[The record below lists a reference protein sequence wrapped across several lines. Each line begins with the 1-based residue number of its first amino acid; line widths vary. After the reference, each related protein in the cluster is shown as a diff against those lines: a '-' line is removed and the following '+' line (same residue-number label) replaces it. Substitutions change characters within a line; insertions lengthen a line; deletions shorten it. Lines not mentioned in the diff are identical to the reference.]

1 VQIQGM
7 FKTRGSSMETLKEG
21 ILKMIQVDV
30 PEVKEIREFT
40 SDSDTV
46 SEKECAKMD
55 EKLQE
60 KNPKV

>member
-1 VQIQGM
+1 
-7 FKTRGSSMETLKEG
+7 METLKEG

-40 SDSDTV
+40 SDSETV